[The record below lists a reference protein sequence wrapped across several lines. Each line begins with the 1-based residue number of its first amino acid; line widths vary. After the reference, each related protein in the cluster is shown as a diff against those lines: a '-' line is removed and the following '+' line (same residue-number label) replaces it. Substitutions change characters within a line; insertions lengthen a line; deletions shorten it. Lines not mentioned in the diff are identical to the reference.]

1 MDTGQVNPD
10 QNQYRC
16 AQRFQRLFDELSR
29 HAPAVSRYEEE
40 ARAYMQKRR
49 EVRQK
54 LAARDNERA
63 KAEDLRGV
71 GAPNVCS
78 AVHHLQARYVL

>member
-1 MDTGQVNPD
+1 MDTGQVKPD
-10 QNQYRC
+10 QNQYLC
-16 AQRFQRLFDELSR
+16 AQRFQRLFNELSR

-49 EVRQK
+49 EARQR

-63 KAEDLRGV
+63 KPQGLRGM
-71 GAPNVCS
+71 GTSPLS
-78 AVHHLQARYVL
+78 LQ